1 MPHIWISLIYSK
13 QRANLS
19 TRLGPGVNR
28 GRVQA
33 RRWEWGIGKGQWKR
47 AAKRAARELGMEG
60 QTRAI
65 YLVVVSRYS
74 VKYDGT
80 KYAANQ
86 LYESI
91 R

>member
-1 MPHIWISLIYSK
+1 MPRIWISLIYPK

-19 TRLGPGVNR
+19 TRLGPGFDE

-33 RRWEWGIGKGQWKR
+33 KRWEWGIGKGQWKR
-47 AAKRAARELGMEG
+47 AVKGAARELGMEG

-80 KYAANQ
+80 KYTANQ
-86 LYESI
+86 LYESM
-91 R
+91 